1 MVVIDYLSKHAH
13 AILMTLEIMASGVA
27 QLFRDHFW
35 KLHGLPEEV
44 ISDQGTQFVSNLTHS
59 LGQLLKIRLAAA
71 TTYHPQMDGQMEQV
85 NQEVKQFLQLFVN
98 QHKDDWDEWLSIAE
112 FTYNDWVHA
121 ST

>member
-1 MVVIDYLSKHAH
+1 
-13 AILMTLEIMASGVA
+13 
-27 QLFRDHFW
+27 
-35 KLHGLPEEV
+35 
-44 ISDQGTQFVSNLTHS
+44 
-59 LGQLLKIRLAAA
+59 LKIRLAAA

-112 FTYNDWVHA
+112 FTSNDQVHA